1 MLCAHR
7 AHLGTLVQ
15 VTRARTPRQV
25 WYACAGYARERVRAR
40 ACVRV
45 HWYEGARPASSRALL
60 CYAQTSVIPA
70 PSWHAY
76 FHSVRMVAVN
86 FKPWTFS
93 TQASD
98 QEG

>member
-15 VTRARTPRQV
+15 VTRVRTPRQV

-45 HWYEGARPASSRALL
+45 RACVCIGMRVHVLRQVGL
-60 CYAQTSVIPA
+60 YYAT
-70 PSWHAY
+70 H
-76 FHSVRMVAVN
+76 R
-86 FKPWTFS
+86 
-93 TQASD
+93 QASY
-98 QEG
+98 QPLLGMPTFTVLGWLQ